1 MCLPSHCLYF
11 PLLGG
16 SNLINSFTL
25 KGSANDCECVELAV
39 RPNPPKL
46 HGWERKTS
54 RCLKKKIGS
63 YQEGEWLLRKLIKT
77 NTLSDLFYYGNPP
90 FFFLSCFRYQFELG
104 FLSLLLRS
112 SITVMK
118 GAFSRVG
125 RWGLWFSWVA
135 DELNDLGQCHF
146 TSVVLAFFFCKMGL
160 DIEVY

>member
-77 NTLSDLFYYGNPP
+77 NTLSDLFYHGNPL
-90 FFFLSCFRYQFELG
+90 FFFFHVSGTNLSWVFCHCSWEAALLSWREHSVELG
-104 FLSLLLRS
+104 DGGSGSHGSLMNWMTLGSVILLLW
-112 SITVMK
+112 
-118 GAFSRVG
+118 F
-125 RWGLWFSWVA
+125 WFSFFVKWVW
-135 DELNDLGQCHF
+135 
-146 TSVVLAFFFCKMGL
+146 
-160 DIEVY
+160 I